1 MKRCPENWNEFKAI
15 VNHVKKNF
23 QFIQNIHLEIDDC
36 EVPWINVLGKG
47 NITYEDSLIFM
58 EELQLNFT
66 EKVLFASLVE
76 DKLSIL
82 ITENLSDPLEYFY
95 DDDLDGLSTCVLE
108 FGCTIEEMKEKFNL
122 K

>member
-1 MKRCPENWNEFKAI
+1 
-15 VNHVKKNF
+15 
-23 QFIQNIHLEIDDC
+23 
-36 EVPWINVLGKG
+36 
-47 NITYEDSLIFM
+47 M